1 LSFLQWVIGSRKTC
15 IKFGLDL
22 PLQREI
28 FEIIIEVDAGATSY
42 NSDYNRTVKVTYRQS
57 MLSENARISKL
68 FEDLPE
74 RVREDFFN
82 YLAQQNLVGETG
94 MLVIPSNRHFFY
106 DAEDMRKVKTVVSLK
121 QLNHIREMKD
131 FLKTIA
137 DLLPQS
143 SNFIG
148 CFIDNKAQSG
158 FSDEYSNLSGP
169 ESNKAEDYENGI
181 ESRIPFINRMYSF
194 IDSRTNRYMTRRTV
208 SSLLNEFGFQVVSME
223 ELNGVTYFYSR
234 RASPSL

>member
-1 LSFLQWVIGSRKTC
+1 M
-15 IKFGLDL
+15 DL
-22 PLQREI
+22 
-28 FEIIIEVDAGATSY
+28 GAISY
-42 NSDYNRTVKVTYRQS
+42 NSDYNNQTVKVTYRKRL
-57 MLSENARISKL
+57 LSENPRISKL
-68 FEDLPE
+68 FEELPE

-82 YLAQQNLVGETG
+82 YLAQQDLAGETG
-94 MLVIPSNRHFFY
+94 MLIIPSNRHFFY

-148 CFIDNKAQSG
+148 CFIDNKAQNG
-158 FSDEYSNLSGP
+158 FSDEYSNLAGS
-169 ESNKAEDYENGI
+169 ELNQAETYENGI

-194 IDSRTNRYMTRRTV
+194 IDSRTNRYLTRRRV
-208 SSLLNEFGFQVVSME
+208 KNLLEECGLQVVEMTN
-223 ELNGVTYFYSR
+223 LHGMTYFYTQKKR
-234 RASPSL
+234 PAA